1 MTTKSLIKLSEE
13 IPDFPTL
20 RLIEEYKYSN
30 SPQGK
35 KEQEDMLG
43 ELKGLLSEA
52 YLETMPT
59 SEQAFQVPE
68 PTALYYDHDL
78 VLEQLD
84 LSSISENSMVVNG
97 NLSVDHLIID
107 AEIDINTSLVVMGN
121 LEAENFICSGSDIYV
136 AKTIHVANSF
146 IAHYNHGRIRAQKLF
161 AHLLLTHD
169 YWGFEIPEYKAN
181 KNCHW
186 QDQKAFPYSEVI
198 QPELIES
205 MTDNEGKVQQWPNFE
220 KICNYI
226 EADKGIL
233 R

>member
-30 SPQGK
+30 SPKGK
-35 KEQEDMLG
+35 K
-43 ELKGLLSEA
+43 
-52 YLETMPT
+52 
-59 SEQAFQVPE
+59 EQAFQVPE

-84 LSSISENSMVVNG
+84 LSSISENSMVVKG

-107 AEIDINTSLVVMGN
+107 AEIDIHTSLVVMGN

-161 AHLLLTHD
+161 AHLLLT
-169 YWGFEIPEYKAN
+169 
-181 KNCHW
+181 
-186 QDQKAFPYSEVI
+186 S
-198 QPELIES
+198 
-205 MTDNEGKVQQWPNFE
+205 
-220 KICNYI
+220 
-226 EADKGIL
+226 
-233 R
+233 